1 MANLKNIGEVFSD
14 YKTESNIKLAQIE
27 GMNLLKKVNVLEINI
42 ISTEYIE
49 IKELW
54 FFEQFLRERFMFS
67 NIDIKIKYEENVNI
81 KPIEKEWINLVA
93 YMVHKYPLMK
103 PMILLKSTIDVN
115 DKNINVNMKIRGADF
130 LRAKKLDRELER
142 TIKNLFNLNYKINFV
157 EVLNSEEQAKLLENV
172 ELNKKQAI

>member
-54 FFEQFLRERFMFS
+54 FFEQFLR
-67 NIDIKIKYEENVNI
+67 
-81 KPIEKEWINLVA
+81 
-93 YMVHKYPLMK
+93 
-103 PMILLKSTIDVN
+103 
-115 DKNINVNMKIRGADF
+115 
-130 LRAKKLDRELER
+130 R
-142 TIKNLFNLNYKINFV
+142 TKFAHL
-157 EVLNSEEQAKLLENV
+157 
-172 ELNKKQAI
+172 

>member
-1 MANLKNIGEVFSD
+1 MKNIGEVFSD

-67 NIDIKIKYEENVNI
+67 NIDIKIKGG
-81 KPIEKEWINLVA
+81 
-93 YMVHKYPLMK
+93 PLLWQKKMK
-103 PMILLKSTIDVN
+103 FGRIILTV
-115 DKNINVNMKIRGADF
+115 
-130 LRAKKLDRELER
+130 
-142 TIKNLFNLNYKINFV
+142 
-157 EVLNSEEQAKLLENV
+157 
-172 ELNKKQAI
+172 